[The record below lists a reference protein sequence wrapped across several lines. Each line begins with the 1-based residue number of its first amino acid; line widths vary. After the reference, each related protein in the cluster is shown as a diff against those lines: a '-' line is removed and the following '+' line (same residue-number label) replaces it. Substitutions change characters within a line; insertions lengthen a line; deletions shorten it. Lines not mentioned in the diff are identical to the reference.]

1 MKTKLILIVVT
12 LFFLTNSNSQEQCG
26 TMKNLEEQIKK
37 DPALKDRMLQIEKQ
51 NQEWIERNGRGFK
64 KHSEVELNKNS
75 NSYSKSSLN
84 TNDLCGYNNTYFTT
98 INAPTTL
105 NSIVSP
111 SPNCTYGGEYVRVT
125 NLVAGN
131 TYRISTIGVN
141 NFDTQITIYPAGG
154 GDAVAF
160 NDDWQLGVIQSEIY
174 FTPFLSG
181 NYDILI
187 DKIGCLPEPYCAS
200 LEVELSYI
208 PRPVITIP
216 VVVHVIHNGEAIG
229 SGSNISDAQIQSQ
242 INALNEDFSRLNQNL
257 LTTSAA
263 FRGTSSD
270 ALIQFCM
277 AQQAPDGT
285 PTNGINRGEAPTQ
298 SQYSQLGVPT
308 GLQCLN
314 MYTMETVI
322 KPASIWNPEKYLNI
336 WVSSALRQLPQPNG
350 LGCSNEDTTLGYAQ
364 FPEMSGPFPSVPS
377 NLTDGVWIKYNAFG
391 KIGNVNAPYDLGR
404 TATHEIG
411 HWLNL
416 KHIWGDDTTANP
428 PLAACAQDDD
438 VADTPLQSTPTYGFN
453 TVPYYDNNC
462 IPATYFPGI
471 MFMNFMDYSNDNC
484 LALFTYG
491 QTARTDAALF
501 NQRASLLTSPGCLPG
516 SYKVVI
522 SQVYGGGGNAGA
534 PYTNDYIELFN
545 RGTVAQNLNGWSVQY
560 TSATGPT
567 SGNVWFTTPLP
578 NFTLQPGQYFLIKCA
593 GSGTNNLPT
602 EDLVSTISLGST
614 TGKVILVSDAIPE
627 TSVNPTGIQ
636 IVDKVG
642 YGNSSTTT
650 NGYEG
655 AGPTGSLLSNTT
667 AALRN
672 LGGCT
677 DSNNNASDFTVGT
690 PSPRNSSSP
699 VNLCSSL
706 SVSQNTLETV
716 TLYPNPTNSKVFFD
730 NTNDGYK
737 EVTIYNY
744 LGQNVAKTSFTT
756 ITNNQEID
764 MSNLATGVY
773 VLKFTDG
780 DKSKSVKVI
789 KQ

>member
-1 MKTKLILIVVT
+1 
-12 LFFLTNSNSQEQCG
+12 
-26 TMKNLEEQIKK
+26 
-37 DPALKDRMLQIEKQ
+37 MLQIEKQ

-64 KHSEVELNKNS
+64 KHTDSELNKNS

-160 NDDWQLGVIQSEIY
+160 NDDLQLGVIQSEIY

-187 DKIGCLPEPYCAS
+187 DKFGCLPESLCAS
-200 LEVELSYI
+200 VKVELWYI

-216 VVVHVIHNGEAIG
+216 VVVHVMHDGTTIG
-229 SGSNISDAQIQSQ
+229 VGKNISVAQIQSQ
-242 INALNEDFSRLNQNL
+242 IDVLNEDFRRLNFDIL
-257 LTTSAA
+257 SVPAP
-263 FRGTSSD
+263 FRGVSKD
-270 ALIQFCM
+270 PLIQFCL
-277 AQQAPDGT
+277 AQQKPDGT
-285 PTNGINRGEAPTQ
+285 PTDGILRYGDPSFSSFTI
-298 SQYSQLGVPT
+298 
-308 GLQCLN
+308 LQMQN
-314 MYTMETVI
+314 VI
-322 KPASIWNPEKYLNI
+322 KPITIWDRNKYLNI
-336 WVSSALRQLPQPNG
+336 WTIQFGGSDIG
-350 LGCSNEDTTLGYAQ
+350 TLGYAQ
-364 FPEMSGPFPSVPS
+364 FPDLGPA
-377 NLTDGVWIKYNAFG
+377 NTDGVVMSYDAFG
-391 KIGNVNAPYDLGR
+391 RVGVLQTNYNLGR
-404 TATHEIG
+404 TCTHEVG
-411 HWLNL
+411 HWLDL
-416 KHIWGDDTTANP
+416 KHIWGDEN
-428 PLAACAQDDD
+428 ACAADDD
-438 VADTPLQSTPTYGFN
+438 VIDTPLQTVKSSGCNVFPTLEPTNGGCSVLY
-453 TVPYYDNNC
+453 
-462 IPATYFPGI
+462 PGI
-471 MFMNFMDYSNDNC
+471 MFMNYMDYGFHQC
-484 LALFTYG
+484 RRMYTFG
-491 QTARTDAALF
+491 QTARMDAALF
-501 NQRASLLTSPGCLPG
+501 NQRASLSTSPGCLPG
-516 SYKVVI
+516 SYDVVI
-522 SQVYGGGGNAGA
+522 SQVYGGGGNSGA

-545 RGTVAQNLNGWSVQY
+545 RGTLAKNLNGWSVQY
-560 TSATGPT
+560 TSAAGPT

-602 EDLVSTISLGST
+602 EDIVSTISLSST
-614 TGKVILVSDAIPE
+614 TGKVILVSDSIPE
-627 TSVNPTGIQ
+627 TSVNPTGAQ
-636 IVDKVG
+636 IIDKVG
-642 YGNSSTTT
+642 YGTNTTTT

-706 SVSQNTLETV
+706 SLSQNILKLL
-716 TLYPNPTNSKVFFD
+716 LYIQIQLILKYSL
-730 NTNDGYK
+730 
-737 EVTIYNY
+737 II
-744 LGQNVAKTSFTT
+744 L
-756 ITNNQEID
+756 
-764 MSNLATGVY
+764 MM
-773 VLKFTDG
+773 VLK
-780 DKSKSVKVI
+780 K
-789 KQ
+789 